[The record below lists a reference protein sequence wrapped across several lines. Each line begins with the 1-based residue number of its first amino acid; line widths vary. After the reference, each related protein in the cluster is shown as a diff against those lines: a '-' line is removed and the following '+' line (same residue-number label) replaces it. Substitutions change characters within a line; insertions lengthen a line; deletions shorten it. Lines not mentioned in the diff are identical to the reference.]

1 MQRSPQQFLQPFKKF
16 VAASIVSKRLSQLR
30 RSLKN
35 PTFHPTD
42 QSDTT
47 RQIFFDS
54 RMIPTPPDQCD
65 HMHPSFNPKVPGSR
79 PGRPTNALFVGSE

>member
-1 MQRSPQQFLQPFKKF
+1 LNVSQRD
-16 VAASIVSKRLSQLR
+16 SQLR

-42 QSDTT
+42 QSDATG
-47 RQIFFDS
+47 QIFFDF
-54 RMIPTPPDQCD
+54 RMIPIPPDQSD

-79 PGRPTNALFVGSE
+79 PGRPTSKTKGFRAIPLGNGVE